1 MTFADVMNTIT
12 RKPRTLARV
21 ERTIETGAF
30 ILLTDGRF
38 GTLTSI
44 DMIQGEKRGYVVGQG
59 FAASV
64 TEVEIFAYR
73 NMELA
78 IAA

>member
-1 MTFADVMNTIT
+1 MTLANPFT
-12 RKPRTLARV
+12 RKQRTLATI
-21 ERTIETGAF
+21 ERTIEVGAF

-44 DMIQGEKRGYVVGQG
+44 DLIQGEKRGYVEGHG

-64 TEVEIFAYR
+64 VDGEIFAFR
-73 NMELA
+73 NMELVQTA
-78 IAA
+78 VA